1 MISEKLQVKIINLD
15 QVKEIYVEHKLFK
28 EQKSKLEK
36 ENLLL
41 KE

>member
-1 MISEKLQVKIINLD
+1 MISDKLQVKINSLD

-28 EQKSKLEK
+28 EQRGKFEK
-36 ENLLL
+36 DNLLL